1 MKYLRFGPP
10 GAEKPGLKAAD
21 GTVRDLSGIV
31 TDIDVAAIERLQSM
45 GEQLDWTQLPI
56 VDENVRLGPPISG
69 IGSFYAIGLNYA
81 DHAEEAGM
89 PIPENPVL
97 FYKSVTSI
105 VGPNDDIIKP
115 EGAEALDWEVEL
127 GIVIGKTAR
136 RVGIEQARDH
146 VLGYVT
152 VNDVSERTWQIQ
164 RGGGQWGKGKSHD
177 TFGPIGPWLVTADE
191 VPDPSNLDLWLKVNG
206 ELVQNG
212 NTRTMIFNV
221 DQIVSDLSQYLTLMP
236 GDVITTGTP
245 PGVGMGMKPPRY
257 LQKGDVVEL
266 GVSELGAQ
274 RQHVV

>member
-1 MKYLRFGPP
+1 MKYLRFGEP
-10 GAEKPGLKAAD
+10 GVEKPGLQAAD
-21 GTVRDLSGIV
+21 GTLRDLSGIV
-31 TDIDVAAIERLQSM
+31 RDLDAASIEHLRGM
-45 GEQLDWTQLPI
+45 GEQLDWKQLPI
-56 VDENVRLGPPISG
+56 VEGDVRLGPPISG
-69 IGSFYAIGLNYA
+69 IGTFYAIGLNYA

-89 PIPENPVL
+89 PIPEHPVL
-97 FYKSVTSI
+97 FYKSVTCI

-115 EGAEALDWEVEL
+115 EGSEALDWEVEL

-136 RVGIEQARDH
+136 QVSIAQARDH
-146 VLGYVT
+146 ILGYVL

-206 ELVQNG
+206 QTMQSG
-212 NTRTMIFNV
+212 NTRTMIFDV

-245 PGVGMGMKPPRY
+245 PGVGMGMQPPRY
-257 LQKGDVVEL
+257 LQKGDVIEL
-266 GVSELGAQ
+266 GIGPLGVQ
-274 RQHVV
+274 RQRVV